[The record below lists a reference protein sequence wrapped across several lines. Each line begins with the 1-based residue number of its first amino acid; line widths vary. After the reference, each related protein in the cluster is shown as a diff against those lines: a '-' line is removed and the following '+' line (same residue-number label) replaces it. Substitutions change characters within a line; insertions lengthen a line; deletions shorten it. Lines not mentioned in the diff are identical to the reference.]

1 MINGTSLATLC
12 GFKPQTQQRQTNK
25 EATFIVNVHQES
37 FASEKDIAIVHQE
50 SFICTE
56 WNILAFINGIWLKIK
71 VEPAYIYRR
80 CLNVELRGFFV
91 R

>member
-56 WNILAFINGIWLKIK
+56 
-71 VEPAYIYRR
+71 
-80 CLNVELRGFFV
+80 
-91 R
+91 